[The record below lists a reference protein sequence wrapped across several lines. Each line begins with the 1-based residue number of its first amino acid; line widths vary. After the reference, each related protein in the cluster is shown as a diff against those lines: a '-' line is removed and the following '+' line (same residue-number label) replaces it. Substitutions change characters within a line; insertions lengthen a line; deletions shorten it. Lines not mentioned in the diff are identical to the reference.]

1 MQKEELITLPF
12 DFSIKILYNKSN
24 EIKNK
29 GIIVMQ
35 DIDKI
40 KLLIDQLN
48 IATKAYDEGNP
59 IMTDKEWDDLYF
71 SLKAVERE
79 TGIILPNSPTQ
90 KVIYQVVNKLNKKE
104 HDHAMLSLDK
114 TKDLKEIKEFLGDQP
129 WVAMLKLDGLS
140 CSLTYENGQLVA
152 AETRGNG
159 EVGEDV
165 LHNAL
170 VIKSIPNRIPFY
182 DRLVV
187 DGEIICTKA
196 DFEDFKEEYKNPRN
210 FASGSIRLLDSKECE
225 ARKLSFIVWD
235 VIEGL
240 PDEKLF
246 SSKLQTAEKLGFYVV
261 PTLLTKGQTL
271 EEVTSVIQQ
280 VAEKIGYPIDG
291 VVFKF
296 DDVEYGQ
303 SLGRTS
309 HHFKNAI
316 AYKFYDET
324 YETRLLD
331 IEWTMGRTGVLTPVA
346 VFEPIDMDGS
356 IVERASLHN
365 VSVMQTIL
373 GPRPWIGQ
381 KVRVFKANMIIP
393 QIEWAE
399 EAKDD
404 EDHNEIPMISECP
417 ICGHG
422 IKVTENSGS
431 IFAICD
437 NPNCEGKFINKL
449 DHFCSKKGLDI
460 KGISKAT
467 LSKLIDWGWVNCLSD
482 IFKLNEHRAEWIS
495 KPGFG
500 AKSVD
505 KILESIQA
513 ASFTTLEQFISSLG
527 IPLIGQNVSKE
538 LVKKIPTYE
547 EFREKADSHFDFGE
561 YPGFAGSKTLA
572 IWNYDFT
579 EADKV
584 YKFLILPPIGE
595 KEEEPLIVNSA
606 LEGVTVCITGKL
618 ETYKNRAAL
627 QKDIELYGDK
637 VTSSV
642 SKNTDYLINNDNTS
656 TSSKNLTAQKLG
668 VPIITEKEF
677 IQKFLLTQ

>member
-1 MQKEELITLPF
+1 
-12 DFSIKILYNKSN
+12 
-24 EIKNK
+24 
-29 GIIVMQ
+29 MQ
-35 DIDKI
+35 DTEKMRM
-40 KLLIDQLN
+40 LIDQLN

-59 IMTDKEWDDLYF
+59 IMTDKQWDDLYF
-71 SLKAVERE
+71 SLEAIERE
-79 TGIILPNSPTQ
+79 SGITLSDSPTQ
-90 KVIYQVVNKLNKKE
+90 NIIYQVVNKLNKKE

-114 TKDLKEIKEFLGDQP
+114 TKDLTEIKAFLGNHA

-140 CSLTYENGQLVA
+140 CSLTYENGRLVS

-159 EVGEDV
+159 EIGEDV

-170 VIKSIPNRIPFY
+170 VIKSIPKKIPFY

-187 DGEIICTKA
+187 DGEIICRNQ
-196 DFEDFKEEYKNPRN
+196 DFEAFKEEYKNSRN

-225 ARKLSFIVWD
+225 SRNLSFVLWD

-240 PDEKLF
+240 PDLKLF
-246 SSKLQTAEKLGFYVV
+246 SEKIQAAEKLGFYVV
-261 PTLLTKGQTL
+261 PTIIAENQPL
-271 EEVTSVIQQ
+271 EEITSIVQQ
-280 VAEKIGYPIDG
+280 VSDQIGYPIDG

-296 DDVEYGQ
+296 NDVEYGQ

-346 VFEPIDMDGS
+346 VFEPIDLDGS
-356 IVERASLHN
+356 TVERASLHN
-365 VSVMQTIL
+365 VSVMKTIL
-373 GPRPWIGQ
+373 GDCAYLGETLQ
-381 KVRVFKANMIIP
+381 VYKANQIIP
-393 QIEWAE
+393 QIKKAGPKYTYGEVIA
-399 EAKDD
+399 AGGTPANDRV
-404 EDHNEIPMISECP
+404 EICP
-417 ICGHG
+417 ICGG
-422 IKVTENSGS
+422 EVILKDSGDVS
-431 IFAICD
+431 VYICD
-437 NPNCEGKFINKL
+437 NPNCEGKLINKL
-449 DHFCSKKGLDI
+449 DHFCGKKGLDI

-467 LSKLIDWGWVNCLSD
+467 LGKLIDWGWVNCLSD
-482 IFKLNEHRAEWIS
+482 IFKLDEHRAEWIS

-527 IPLIGQNVSKE
+527 IPLIGQTVSKD

-547 EFREKADSHFDFGE
+547 EFREKAKSHFDFGE

-595 KEEEPLIVNSA
+595 KGEEPSIVNSA
-606 LEGVTVCITGKL
+606 LEGITVCITGKL
-618 ETYKNRAAL
+618 EFYKNRAAL
-627 QKDIELYGDK
+627 QKDIELYGGK

-668 VPIITEKEF
+668 VPIITENEF

>member
-1 MQKEELITLPF
+1 
-12 DFSIKILYNKSN
+12 
-24 EIKNK
+24 
-29 GIIVMQ
+29 MQ
-35 DIDKI
+35 DTEKMRM
-40 KLLIDQLN
+40 LIDQLN

-59 IMTDKEWDDLYF
+59 IITDKQWDDLYF
-71 SLKAVERE
+71 SLEAIEKES
-79 TGIILPNSPTQ
+79 GITLPDSPTQ
-90 KVIYQVVNKLNKKE
+90 NIVYQVVNKLNKKE

-114 TKDLKEIKEFLGDQP
+114 TKDLTEVKAFLGSHA

-140 CSLTYENGQLVA
+140 CSLTYENGRLVS

-159 EVGEDV
+159 EIGEDV

-170 VIKSIPNRIPFY
+170 VIKSIPKKIPFY

-187 DGEIICTKA
+187 DGEIICKDQ
-196 DFEDFKEEYKNPRN
+196 DFEAFKEEYKNSRN

-225 ARKLSFIVWD
+225 SRNLSFVLWD

-240 PDEKLF
+240 PDLKLF
-246 SSKLQTAEKLGFYVV
+246 SEKIQAAEKLGFCVV
-261 PTLLTKGQTL
+261 PTIIAENQPL
-271 EEVTSVIQQ
+271 EEITSIVQQ
-280 VAEKIGYPIDG
+280 VSDLTGYPIDG

-296 DDVEYGQ
+296 NDVEYGQ

-324 YETRLLD
+324 YETHLLD

-346 VFEPIDMDGS
+346 VFEPIEMDGS
-356 IVERASLHN
+356 TVEKASLHN
-365 VSVMQTIL
+365 VSIMKQLL
-373 GPRPWIGQ
+373 GKPWVGQ
-381 KVRVFKANMIIP
+381 KIRVYKANMIIP

-399 EAKDD
+399 PDD
-404 EDHNEIPMISECP
+404 IYTHEYLDVIKTCP
-417 ICGHG
+417 ICGHD

-431 IFAICD
+431 MFAVCD
-437 NPNCEGKFINKL
+437 NPNCEGKFINRL
-449 DHFCSKKGLDI
+449 DHFCGKKGLDI

-467 LSKLIDWGWVNCLSD
+467 LGKLIDWGWVNCLSD
-482 IFKLNEHRAEWIS
+482 IFKLDEHRAEWIS

-505 KILESIQA
+505 KILEAIQA

-595 KEEEPLIVNSA
+595 KGEEPSVVNSA
-606 LEGVTVCITGKL
+606 LEGKTICITGKL
-618 ETYKNRAAL
+618 EFYKNRAAL
-627 QKDIELYGDK
+627 QKDIELYGGK
-637 VTSSV
+637 VTGSV

-668 VPIITEKEF
+668 VPIITENEF